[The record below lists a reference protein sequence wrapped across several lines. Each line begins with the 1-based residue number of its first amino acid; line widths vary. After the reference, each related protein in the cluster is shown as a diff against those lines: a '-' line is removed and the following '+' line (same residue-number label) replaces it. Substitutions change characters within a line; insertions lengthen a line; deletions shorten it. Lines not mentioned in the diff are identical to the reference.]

1 MTSNR
6 KVLELADRQ
15 GLFTE
20 VRRRSKDVGL
30 PETRRTEG
38 PWLAVSRQ
46 LGSGGSFLAIRV
58 AEALGWKAYD
68 REILAAIA
76 ADTRSDEDL
85 LSRLDEQGVAEFH
98 EYLAPLIVPDDP
110 GQARYLKE
118 MTRVIA
124 RIAREGRAVLV
135 GRGANWILTPSRG
148 LRVRAV
154 GARDA
159 RAAFLA
165 EAEGISLD
173 KARKQVDENDATQ
186 KKFIRQAFNREIDDP
201 AGYDLV
207 LNPLDLGLDAAT
219 ATVLAAAKAKLGL

>member
-1 MTSNR
+1 MTSTR
-6 KVLELADRQ
+6 KVQELADRQ
-15 GLFTE
+15 GLLTE
-20 VRRRSKDVGL
+20 VRRRSKDAV
-30 PETRRTEG
+30 PSEVRRAEG
-38 PWLAVSRQ
+38 PWIAVSRQ
-46 LGSGGSFLAIRV
+46 LGSGGSILAVRV
-58 AEALGWKAYD
+58 AEEMGWKAYD
-68 REILAAIA
+68 REILTAIA
-76 ADTRSDEDL
+76 ADTRSDEVL

-154 GARDA
+154 GPRDA

-165 EAEGISLD
+165 EAEGISLE
-173 KARKQVDENDATQ
+173 KARKRVDENDLTQ

-201 AGYDLV
+201 AGYDII
-207 LNPLDLGLDAAT
+207 LNPIDLGLGAAVE
-219 ATVLAAAKAKLGL
+219 AVLAAAKAKLNL

>member
-1 MTSNR
+1 MTSSR

-20 VRRRSKDVGL
+20 VRRRSKPEG
-30 PETRRTEG
+30 PGETRRAEG

-46 LGSGGSFLAIRV
+46 LGSGGSILAVRV

-68 REILAAIA
+68 REILAAVA

-85 LSRLDEQGVAEFH
+85 LTRLDEQGVAEFH

-148 LRVRAV
+148 LRIRAV

-159 RAAFLA
+159 RAVFLA
-165 EAEGISLD
+165 EAEGIALD
-173 KARKQVDENDATQ
+173 KARKQVEENDAAQ
-186 KKFIRQAFNREIDDP
+186 KKFIRQAFNRDIDDP
-201 AGYDLV
+201 AGYDLI
-207 LNPLDLGLDAAT
+207 LNPIDLGLEASVAAVVS
-219 ATVLAAAKAKLGL
+219 ALKAKLDL

>member
-1 MTSNR
+1 MTSTR
-6 KVLELADRQ
+6 KVQELADRQ

-20 VRRRSKDVGL
+20 MRRRSKDVGA
-30 PETRRTEG
+30 PETRRAEG
-38 PWLAVSRQ
+38 PWVAVSRQ
-46 LGSGGSFLAIRV
+46 LGSGGTILAVRV
-58 AEALGWKAYD
+58 AEELGWKAYD

-85 LSRLDEQGVAEFH
+85 LSRLDEQGVTEFH

-135 GRGANWILTPSRG
+135 GRGANWILTSSRG
-148 LRVRAV
+148 LRIRAV

-165 EAEGISLD
+165 EAEGIPLE
-173 KARKQVDENDATQ
+173 KARKQVEENDAAQ
-186 KKFIRQAFNREIDDP
+186 KKFIRQAFNRDIDDP
-201 AGYDLV
+201 AGYDLI
-207 LNPLDLGLDAAT
+207 LNPIDLGLGAAVE
-219 ATVLAAAKAKLGL
+219 AVLAATKAKLNL

>member
-1 MTSNR
+1 MTSSR

-20 VRRRSKDVGL
+20 VRRRSKQEG
-30 PETRRTEG
+30 PGETRRAEG

-46 LGSGGSFLAIRV
+46 LGSGGSILAVRV

-68 REILAAIA
+68 REILAAVA
-76 ADTRSDEDL
+76 VDTRSDEDL
-85 LSRLDEQGVAEFH
+85 LTRLDEQGVAEFH

-148 LRVRAV
+148 LRIRAV

-159 RAAFLA
+159 RAVFLA
-165 EAEGISLD
+165 EAEGIPLD
-173 KARKQVDENDATQ
+173 KARKQVEENDAAQ
-186 KKFIRQAFNREIDDP
+186 KKFIRQAFNRDIDDP
-201 AGYDLV
+201 AGYDLI
-207 LNPLDLGLDAAT
+207 LNPIDLGLEASVAAVVS
-219 ATVLAAAKAKLGL
+219 ALKAKLDL

>member
-1 MTSNR
+1 MTSTR
-6 KVLELADRQ
+6 KVQELADRQ

-20 VRRRSKDVGL
+20 MRRRSKDVGA
-30 PETRRTEG
+30 PETRRAEG
-38 PWLAVSRQ
+38 PWVAVSRQ
-46 LGSGGSFLAIRV
+46 LGSGGTILAVRV
-58 AEALGWKAYD
+58 AEELGWKAYD

-85 LSRLDEQGVAEFH
+85 LSRLDEQGVTEFH

-135 GRGANWILTPSRG
+135 GRGANWILTSSRG
-148 LRVRAV
+148 LRIRAV

-159 RAAFLA
+159 RAVFLA
-165 EAEGISLD
+165 EAEGIPLE
-173 KARKQVDENDATQ
+173 KARKQVEENDAAQ
-186 KKFIRQAFNREIDDP
+186 KKFIRQAFNRDIDDP
-201 AGYDLV
+201 AGYDLI
-207 LNPLDLGLDAAT
+207 LNPIDLGLGAAVE
-219 ATVLAAAKAKLGL
+219 AVLAAAKAKLNL

>member
-1 MTSNR
+1 MTSTR
-6 KVLELADRQ
+6 KVQELADRQ

-20 VRRRSKDVGL
+20 MRRRSKDVGA
-30 PETRRTEG
+30 PETRRAEG
-38 PWLAVSRQ
+38 PWVAVSRQ
-46 LGSGGSFLAIRV
+46 LGSGGTILAVRV
-58 AEALGWKAYD
+58 AEELGWKAYD

-85 LSRLDEQGVAEFH
+85 LSRLDEQGVTEFH

-135 GRGANWILTPSRG
+135 GRGANWILTSSRG
-148 LRVRAV
+148 LRIRAV

-159 RAAFLA
+159 RAVFLA
-165 EAEGISLD
+165 EAEGIPLE
-173 KARKQVDENDATQ
+173 KARKQVEENDAAQ
-186 KKFIRQAFNREIDDP
+186 KKFIRQAFNRDIDDP
-201 AGYDLV
+201 AGYDLI
-207 LNPLDLGLDAAT
+207 LNPIDLGLGAAVE
-219 ATVLAAAKAKLGL
+219 AVLAATKAKLNL

>member
-1 MTSNR
+1 MTSTR
-6 KVLELADRQ
+6 KVQELADRQ

-20 VRRRSKDVGL
+20 MRRRSKDVGA
-30 PETRRTEG
+30 PETRRAEG
-38 PWLAVSRQ
+38 PWVAVSRQ
-46 LGSGGSFLAIRV
+46 LGSGGTILAVRV
-58 AEALGWKAYD
+58 AEELGWKAYD

-85 LSRLDEQGVAEFH
+85 LSRLDEQGVTEFH

-135 GRGANWILTPSRG
+135 GRGANWILTSSRG
-148 LRVRAV
+148 LRIRAV

-165 EAEGISLD
+165 EAEGIPLE
-173 KARKQVDENDATQ
+173 KARKQVEENDAAQ
-186 KKFIRQAFNREIDDP
+186 KKFIRQAFNRDIDDP
-201 AGYDLV
+201 AGYDLI
-207 LNPLDLGLDAAT
+207 LNPIDLGLGAAVE
-219 ATVLAAAKAKLGL
+219 AVLAAAKAKLNL